1 MRGHTKIELFN
12 AETGKRE
19 AVYEKDNLVTNAVKY
34 VLAFCNKINRVPSDW
49 VFTLCTN
56 ALGGIMLFDDTLEED
71 PENIEFPSD
80 AHIVGYSDRSL
91 NTSNPQRG
99 SFNSLESFSTDD
111 GYTAVWDFGTS
122 QANGTIKC
130 VCLTS
135 NFAGYNPYLRYF
147 RGDRYP
153 ITFRNSPTDP
163 TSYKP
168 LRHDGTYMY
177 YLHSGNARIYKSK
190 FNPFKIDSV
199 HNGVG
204 IGNQM
209 LEQVADVSS
218 IPDGLYDISPDRDVR
233 YWHDGEDGYLYVIWF
248 NWSTY
253 DYSHRPYYSSGN
265 RISICKVKY
274 EDDSYDII
282 EEEVVTLAGA
292 SLMELYGGSGTTNY
306 AYGVN
311 ATSNGYLYWVG
322 SDNKSIYIIN
332 LHNTADVQR
341 IEVAGEN
348 ESNIRIQARLRP
360 CLKGD
365 GIMFGYLFRKPNDTT
380 DYTRWGI
387 IRHDGLITK
396 SAETGGPSYDIYDKK
411 QFAKVCG
418 VANGDYYSS
427 PYTYSGEVVAM
438 AAYLGTINNLPSP
451 IVKTASQTM
460 KVTYTLTDV
469 EENNG

>member
-34 VLAFCNKINRVPSDW
+34 LLAYCNKINRVPSDW

-71 PENIEFPSD
+71 PDNIEFPSD
-80 AHIVGYSDRSL
+80 AHLVGYSDRSL

-135 NFAGYNPYLRYF
+135 NYAGYNPYLRYF
-147 RGDRYP
+147 RDAYNL
-153 ITFRNSPTDP
+153 ITFRNSPTNP
-163 TSYKP
+163 NSWKP

-177 YLHSGNARIYKSK
+177 YLNVDNVKIYQSK

-209 LEQVADVSS
+209 LELKADVSAVS
-218 IPDGLYDISPDRDVR
+218 RTLFDENPGKRKM
-233 YWHDGEDGYLYVIWF
+233 YWHDGEDGYIYVIWF
-248 NWSTY
+248 KWNNYTY
-253 DYSHRPYYSSGN
+253 GQRPYDSSGN
-265 RISICKVKY
+265 KISVIKINY
-274 EDDSYDII
+274 GDDSYDVS
-282 EEEVVTLAGA
+282 EEEVVTLPNV
-292 SLMELYGGSGTTNY
+292 SLMCLYGSPNDYHWGGS
-306 AYGVN
+306 N
-311 ATSNGYLYWVG
+311 AASNGYLYWIS
-322 SDNKSIYIIN
+322 SDNRYIYIIN
-332 LHNTADVQR
+332 LSNFADVQK
-341 IEVAGEN
+341 IDVAGEN
-348 ESNIRIQARLRP
+348 ESSIRLQWRLRP

-365 GIMFGYLFRKPNDTT
+365 GVMFGYLFRKPNDTN

-396 SAETGGPSYDIYDKK
+396 SAETGGPTYDIYDKK
-411 QFAKVCG
+411 QFCKVCG
-418 VANGDYYSS
+418 VSNPDRYSN
-427 PYTYSGEVVAM
+427 PYTYGGETVAM
-438 AAYLGTINNLPSP
+438 AAYLGTINNLASP